1 MLELKNV
8 TVAYG
13 AVQGINDVSLTVASG
28 QITAIIGANGAGKST
43 CLKVISGLVAPKQ
56 GEVLLEGVPITRV
69 SAEKRRGLGIAH
81 VMEGRRLFGDQT
93 VDNNLVLGAYVR
105 LRRGEKKAVAE
116 DLDGIYQRFPML
128 ADKRK
133 ALASLLSG
141 GQQQILLLAM
151 ALLARPKLL
160 LLDEPSLG
168 LAPKL
173 VDETFR
179 HLEELKRAGQTVLLV
194 EQMALLGLQIA
205 STGYVFERGRVVA
218 QGAAHDLLKGGLAG
232 HLSEVY
238 LGRDGGAPPAP
249 DPLEK
254 ESVANA

>member
-8 TVAYG
+8 SVAYG
-13 AVQGINDVSLTVASG
+13 AVQGIADVSLTVPAG

-43 CLKVISGLVAPKQ
+43 CLKVISGLVIPKH
-56 GEVLLEGVPITRV
+56 GEVVFEGAAITRV
-69 SAEKRRGLGIAH
+69 PAEQRRGLGIAH

-93 VDNNLVLGAYVR
+93 VHNNLMLGAYVR
-105 LRRGEKKAVAE
+105 LRRGEKKAVEE
-116 DLDGIYQRFPML
+116 DLDGIYQRFAML

-133 ALASLLSG
+133 ALAALLSG
-141 GQQQILLLAM
+141 GQQQILLIAM
-151 ALLARPKLL
+151 ALLSRPKLL

-194 EQMALLGLQIA
+194 EQMALLGLQVA
-205 STGYVFERGRVVA
+205 STGYVFERGRVVG
-218 QGAAHDLLKGGLAG
+218 QGAAQDLLTGGLAG

-238 LGRDGGAPPAP
+238 LGRGGDAVPAT
-249 DPLEK
+249 DARKDER
-254 ESVANA
+254 VTNG